1 MKKMFLTLALT
12 MMSIATMLGMSTSK
26 IRNHARF
33 LTDRMAYELDLT
45 PHQYDDVYEIN
56 YDYIF
61 WVDKI
66 MNDVVYGYR
75 DAIEDYY
82 DLLDERNDDLRY
94 VLTNRQYRNFLD
106 CVYFYR
112 PIYTNG
118 RGWNFRIYTTY
129 SNYTFFYYDAPRHYK
144 SYAGAHS
151 HHKLGHSHYAD
162 HYKHQSND
170 RYGDHNW
177 STKNG
182 NNRRDYD
189 KRDFGVNHRNR
200 NDKNPKNNYSNGN
213 QNNRDNDSR
222 YDHKS
227 GNTNS
232 PNINHRDNNNNGGN
246 GNNRGGNT
254 STSTNRGGN
263 SGNGG
268 AGRNGSTS
276 GSTNRSNAGGTTTR
290 SGQR

>member
-1 MKKMFLTLALT
+1 MKKMFLTLAISL
-12 MMSIATMLGMSTSK
+12 MSIATMFGMSTSK
-26 IRNHARF
+26 MRNHARF

-45 PHQYDDVYEIN
+45 PRQYDDIYEIN
-56 YDYIF
+56 FDYIY
-61 WVDKI
+61 WVDRI

-75 DAIEDYY
+75 DAIEAYY
-82 DLLDERNDDLRY
+82 DLLDERNDDIRY
-94 VLTNRQYRNFLD
+94 VLTYRQYQHFMD

-144 SYAGAHS
+144 SYTGGHS
-151 HHKLGHSHYAD
+151 HHKLGHSYYIEHYA
-162 HYKHQSND
+162 HQAHD
-170 RYGDHNW
+170 RYGNTGW
-177 STKNG
+177 NTKHDNH
-182 NNRRDYD
+182 RDDYG

-213 QNNRDNDSR
+213 QSNRDNDSR
-222 YDHKS
+222 YDHKP

-232 PNINHRDNNNNGGN
+232 PNINHREGT
-246 GNNRGGNT
+246 NT
-254 STSTNRGGN
+254 GSKSGTTTSTNR
-263 SGNGG
+263 SGNGS
-268 AGRNGSTS
+268 ATRS
-276 GSTNRSNAGGTTTR
+276 GGTTTSTNRSNTSGTTTR